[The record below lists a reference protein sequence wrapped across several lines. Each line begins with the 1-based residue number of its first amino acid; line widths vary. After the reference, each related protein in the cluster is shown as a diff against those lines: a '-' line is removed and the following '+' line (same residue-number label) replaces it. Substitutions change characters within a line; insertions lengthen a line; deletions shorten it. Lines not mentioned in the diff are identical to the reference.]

1 MESLELASEGKAVM
15 HPIIEC
21 DEQIRQLENII
32 RTATRYGDDVSYY
45 EKELSKMKSKR
56 IELEE
61 AQHEQPNI

>member
-1 MESLELASEGKAVM
+1 M

-32 RTATRYGDDVSYY
+32 RTATRYGDDVFFY

-61 AQHEQPNI
+61 EFSCQTTFQSEKK